1 MSGMQEEVDY
11 IVFLRLTSVV
21 DGLHHLRFDHAGE
34 LEKLVRI
41 MNLHER
47 SLGCIQLQFAVGCG
61 DDTRYTL

>member
-11 IVFLRLTSVV
+11 IVVLRLTSVV

-34 LEKLVRI
+34 FEKLVRI
-41 MNLHER
+41 LNLHTR
-47 SLGCIQLQFAVGCG
+47 SLGCILQFAVGCG